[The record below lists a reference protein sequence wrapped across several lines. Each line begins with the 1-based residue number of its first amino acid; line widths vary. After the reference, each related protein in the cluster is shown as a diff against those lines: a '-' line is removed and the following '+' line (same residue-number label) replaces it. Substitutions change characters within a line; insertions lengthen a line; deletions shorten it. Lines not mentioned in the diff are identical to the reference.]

1 LRPACAH
8 SSHEGIVSV
17 EVERMQRE
25 AARAGN
31 RLDVSAYRCVDVV
44 GRNRKNAPR
53 PSFPVVSG
61 CHPAVPGSTPSGC
74 DGSISTDKILGCP
87 TGKTRQV
94 WGNICR
100 QNIPLYRNS
109 EMAYVSRQPGPWKRG
124 VSRSSR
130 RGPGGGG
137 RGPHR
142 RDGLYRAGNRE
153 QRPRAN
159 DRCDPRTAKSCGPGA
174 RSLCVKARGD
184 VRCPTGRAHQSSARR
199 RGQ

>member
-1 LRPACAH
+1 M
-8 SSHEGIVSV
+8 S
-17 EVERMQRE
+17 
-25 AARAGN
+25 ARTDALMSWAETGKM
-31 RLDVSAYRCVDVV
+31 RHVHRSLLC
-44 GRNRKNAPR
+44 
-53 PSFPVVSG
+53 PVVTRRCRG
-61 CHPAVPGSTPSGC
+61 QRHRAVMVRFRPTRFWVARRAKHARCGA
-74 DGSISTDKILGCP
+74 ISV
-87 TGKTRQV
+87 GK
-94 WGNICR
+94 
-100 QNIPLYRNS
+100 NIPLYRNS
-109 EMAYVSRQPGPWKRG
+109 GMAYVSRQPGPWKRG

-184 VRCPTGRAHQSSARR
+184 VRCPTGRAHRSSARR